1 MSMFKID
8 LSTKLAMFVVLL
20 LSMFIVGPLL
30 VILALNILF
39 GLNIEYSLTTWSA
52 VVILH
57 AFFHT
62 AVKMK

>member
-1 MSMFKID
+1 MSMFKFD
-8 LSTKLAMFVVLL
+8 LSTKLAMFAILL
-20 LSMFIVGPLL
+20 ISLFLIGPLM
-30 VILALNILF
+30 VIFSLNSLF
-39 GLNIEYSLTTWSA
+39 GLNIEYSLTNWSA